1 MLSYLFTEDWGSVV
15 GACGH
20 GFCADGDPD
29 FDGTGEDL
37 VGDLLDGE
45 ETGGTKAVC
54 YTGGGSYGIAG
65 CEDGRACHVALTW
78 GEDVAET
85 DIFDEGGV
93 EVGLLA
99 DDLGV
104 LVWEKGRGRKRTV
117 SRAMSRSSM
126 GVSFSAPF
134 LAFVRGVRAA

>member
-1 MLSYLFTEDWGSVV
+1 MLGYLFTEDWGSVV

-54 YTGGGSYGIAG
+54 YTGGGSYGRAG
-65 CEDGRACHVALTW
+65 CEDGRACHVALAR

-85 DIFDEGGV
+85 NIFDEGGI

-104 LVWEKGRGRKRTV
+104 LV
-117 SRAMSRSSM
+117 
-126 GVSFSAPF
+126 
-134 LAFVRGVRAA
+134 